1 MQHLGPSFATRFVLA
16 GLPVPV
22 SAVLQADALTE
33 SKVKSA
39 FLYNF
44 TKFVV
49 WPAGAFSSPR
59 QPFTI
64 CTLDGGNFQEV
75 LEDTLNGK
83 TVDGRPLRAR
93 KLANERDLSGCQV
106 LFMSGAAWSKHRSL
120 LSQPETPNLLTITES
135 SPGGTASGAM
145 ITLVLDSNRVRF
157 IIDDKAAE
165 KAGLSISSKLLSL
178 ALQVQR

>member
-1 MQHLGPSFATRFVLA
+1 MLIGMLA
-16 GLPVPV
+16 PV
-22 SAVLQADALTE
+22 STVLRADQLTE
-33 SKVKSA
+33 SRVKAA

-49 WPAGAFSSPR
+49 WPTSAFSSPR

-64 CTLDGGNFQEV
+64 CVLDSGKFQEV
-75 LEDTLNGK
+75 VESGLDGK
-83 TVDGRPLRAR
+83 TIDGRQLRAR
-93 KLANERDLSGCQV
+93 KLENPHDLSGCQV
-106 LFMSGAAWSKHRSL
+106 LFVSGPVSL
-120 LSQPETPNLLTITES
+120 KNSSLFSQPTPNILTVTES
-135 SPGGTASGAM
+135 VPGAPASGAM

-157 IIDDKAAE
+157 IIDNRTAE

>member
-1 MQHLGPSFATRFVLA
+1 MQRLHPSVAALFMLIGLLA
-16 GLPVPV
+16 PV
-22 SAVLQADALTE
+22 STVLRADTLTE
-33 SKVKSA
+33 SKVKAA

-49 WPAGAFSSPR
+49 WPASAFSSPQ

-64 CTLDGGNFQEV
+64 CILESGKFQEV
-75 LEDTLNGK
+75 LESGLNAK
-83 TVDGRPLRAR
+83 TVDGRQLRAR
-93 KLANERDLSGCQV
+93 KLENPHDLSGCQV
-106 LFMSGAAWSKHRSL
+106 LFVSGPVSL
-120 LSQPETPNLLTITES
+120 KNSSLFSQPAPNLLTVTES
-135 SPGGTASGAM
+135 APGAPASGAM

-157 IIDDKAAE
+157 IIDNRTAE